1 MKTKIFYEDIAN
13 DVEKKIDI
21 SNYECNRPLL
31 KGKYKKVIGLIKDE
45 LEGKIMTEF
54 VALTPKSYSY
64 LRDDDSEAKKAKE
77 TKKCVIIKVLKFND
91 YQDCLLNNEI
101 ILKPQQRLKSEAH
114 NIYTEKI
121 NTTALSSNYNKRY
134 LDFDGTHAHL
144 LGTNAFIVCK
154 SELDHYL
161 KHKKMKSY

>member
-31 KGKYKKVIGLIKDE
+31 KGKNKKVIGLIKDE

-64 LRDDDSEAKKAKE
+64 LRDDDSESKKAKE

-101 ILKPQQRLKSEAH
+101 ILKPQQRFKSEAH

-134 LDFDGTHAHL
+134 LDFDGTQHTRTCLVQMHL
-144 LGTNAFIVCK
+144 LYVKVN
-154 SELDHYL
+154 
-161 KHKKMKSY
+161 